1 MKKAIK
7 AKWLN
12 ALRGG
17 KYKQG
22 QGDLKYDGGHCCLGV
37 LTDLYVKERGLRRWP
52 SDWAVLGEL
61 PEDVAKWAGLRSLDP
76 KCGTKLLLSQH
87 NDGKE
92 ADGSDGKPFT
102 EIADLIERRL

>member
-22 QGDLKYDGGHCCLGV
+22 QGYLKQDGHCCLGV
-37 LTDLYVKERGLRRWP
+37 LTDLYVKEQGLKRWP
-52 SDWAVLGEL
+52 NGWAVAYEL
-61 PEDVAKWAGLRSLDP
+61 PEDVAKWAGLKSHDP

-92 ADGSDGKPFT
+92 EDGSDGKPFT
-102 EIADLIERRL
+102 AIADLIERRL